1 MANMPSLTP
10 VRHCGMREGKGELR
24 GISQIILA
32 ESLSQ
37 SLPLSLLNLGSA
49 ISQVKLQPRRR

>member
-1 MANMPSLTP
+1 MANMPILTP
-10 VRHCGMREGKGELR
+10 VRHCGMRERGELR